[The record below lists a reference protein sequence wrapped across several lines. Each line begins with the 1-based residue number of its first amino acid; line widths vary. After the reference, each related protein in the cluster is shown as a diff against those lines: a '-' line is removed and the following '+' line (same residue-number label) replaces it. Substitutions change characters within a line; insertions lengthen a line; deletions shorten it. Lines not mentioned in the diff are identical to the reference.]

1 MKAIVPHENF
11 VAPGVCLYP
20 PQDLRNAQVLS
31 KLLATVDPDP
41 GHLTRKENIDY
52 FHLEYLPKT
61 IHTWMLSSG
70 RLHLFVKY
78 IFLVINQFWMTV
90 DCILLHMFF
99 VREYVEICRC
109 ILMSL
114 EYSIL
119 PTWETSDVLRVL
131 KRSVHS
137 IQGAFSVFL
146 LACTNTNVDDL
157 HVNYRTLRWL
167 YIILFSHLSFTWSD
181 PENGGST
188 DPPIM
193 RARIT

>member
-78 IFLVINQFWMTV
+78 FFLVINQF
-90 DCILLHMFF
+90 
-99 VREYVEICRC
+99 
-109 ILMSL
+109 
-114 EYSIL
+114 
-119 PTWETSDVLRVL
+119 
-131 KRSVHS
+131 
-137 IQGAFSVFL
+137 
-146 LACTNTNVDDL
+146 
-157 HVNYRTLRWL
+157 
-167 YIILFSHLSFTWSD
+167 
-181 PENGGST
+181 
-188 DPPIM
+188 
-193 RARIT
+193 